1 MVNRRNVRK
10 ARIISSFFGIIK
22 ELLAYTIAKGDD
34 NMLFDLYTHYLE
46 NKGIKRSFIATL
58 LNVDIEMA
66 CKDTPQNVAQ
76 ALEHPIKEALECD
89 FDELLQ
95 DLVLVQEFLYTL

>member
-1 MVNRRNVRK
+1 
-10 ARIISSFFGIIK
+10 
-22 ELLAYTIAKGDD
+22 
-34 NMLFDLYTHYLE
+34 MLFDLYTHYLE

-66 CKDTPQNVAQ
+66 YKDTPQNVAQ
-76 ALEHPIKEALECD
+76 ALEHSIKEALECD

>member
-1 MVNRRNVRK
+1 
-10 ARIISSFFGIIK
+10 
-22 ELLAYTIAKGDD
+22 
-34 NMLFDLYTHYLE
+34 MLFDLYTHYLE

-66 CKDTPQNVAQ
+66 YKDTPQNVAQ
-76 ALEHPIKEALECD
+76 ALEHLIKEALECD

>member
-1 MVNRRNVRK
+1 
-10 ARIISSFFGIIK
+10 
-22 ELLAYTIAKGDD
+22 
-34 NMLFDLYTHYLE
+34 MLFDLYNHYLK
-46 NKGIKRSFIATL
+46 NKGIKCSYISTL

-66 CKDTPQNVAQ
+66 YKDTPQNVAQ